1 VPEVFLESA
10 QKVSSTSLASKPK
23 KISKV
28 MLGNP
33 DPQPRDEFLAENLQ
47 SGSGESHK
55 DASHPSTQ
63 LLGNSNTGHVFVVK
77 IINLSKE

>member
-1 VPEVFLESA
+1 
-10 QKVSSTSLASKPK
+10 
-23 KISKV
+23 

-77 IINLSKE
+77 IINLLKE